1 MKISLYKMGD
11 LKELI
16 IESDEI
22 ISPKIRDCYMAVY
35 RGESEGDELKVL
47 VKNRKRLYNTWRRV
61 RERYWKLIAYGKNNS
76 DLIEKVRT
84 EINGFM

>member
-16 IESDEI
+16 RESDEI
-22 ISPKIRDCYMAVY
+22 ISQKIKDCYMAVY

-47 VKNRKRLYNTWRRV
+47 AKNRKRLCNIWRRV
-61 RERYWKLIAYGKNNS
+61 GARYWKLI
-76 DLIEKVRT
+76 
-84 EINGFM
+84 

>member
-16 IESDEI
+16 RESDVI
-22 ISPKIRDCYMAVY
+22 ISEKIRDCYMAVY

-47 VKNRKRLYNTWRRV
+47 AK
-61 RERYWKLIAYGKNNS
+61 
-76 DLIEKVRT
+76 IEKDYTICGEELERD
-84 EINGFM
+84 IGN